1 MGIILVIFLVTS
13 NAKSPEQYLSELP
26 DGRREMITE
35 LFEKIESV
43 IPDGY
48 MTTMGYGMLTWSIPL
63 HVTGPTYNG
72 EPMALLSLANQ
83 KRHMSLYFYPKY
95 VDPSVEEEILNGFE
109 KINKKPNMGK
119 SCIRF
124 TKNSNIPVDL
134 ILEIISRWDVE
145 TYIRKSDYARE
156 HGVC

>member
-1 MGIILVIFLVTS
+1 MKQVMSLVSSTALT
-13 NAKSPEQYLSELP
+13 PEQYLSELP

-43 IPDGY
+43 IPSGY
-48 MTTMGYGMLTWSIPL
+48 ITTMGYGMLTWAIPL
-63 HVTGPTYNG
+63 EVTGPTYNG

-95 VDPSVEEEILNGFE
+95 VDPAIEEEIVIGFE
-109 KINKKPNMGK
+109 KIGKRPNMGK

-124 TKNSNIPVDL
+124 TKNSNIPLDV
-134 ILEIISRWDVE
+134 ILDIIRRWDPQ
-145 TYIRKSDYARE
+145 TYIEKSNYARE